1 MAESDEFGNDLEDF
15 VRRVAE
21 LRAARGL
28 PQDEQQTLLDA
39 ALFELQ
45 HVAETLWPKF
55 ERLAGHGPARAVA
68 DRTEL
73 QLLRALFQR
82 LPLPVALIGGDTVV
96 RRMNLAATDLTGV
109 RAGFAAGRPLSGLLR
124 PGDRGALRSQAAAVA
139 RGEGPRSLRVHLQK
153 RPDETLRATLTALRP
168 PNEPQPAVLMIL
180 QSDTVPAPDRTGTG
194 IGAGPS
200 GERGPGQGTIG
211 TRLRRATAP
220 DLAEAAGHAA
230 QMDLLDAMT
239 TALLRAPSGDP
250 EAALG
255 AAAAVLAS
263 HGADWVVADLV
274 TGAGLRRTAVL
285 GSAGEEADAL
295 AARISAQDPA
305 DCPLVVESAAEGS
318 SVLQVRPEDLDSFGR
333 DRAGD
338 SVLVQADVT
347 SLMCVALRAPAEGP
361 PAGEGGEET
370 GPVLGV
376 VSLFRSGGTPA
387 FSMAQARAVHV
398 VSRHVAL
405 AMRLSA

>member
-1 MAESDEFGNDLEDF
+1 MAEIDEFGDDLEDF
-15 VRRVAE
+15 VRRVGE

-28 PQDEQQTLLDA
+28 PPEDQQTLLDA
-39 ALFELQ
+39 TLFELQ
-45 HVAETLWPKF
+45 HVAETLWPKY
-55 ERLAGHGPARAVA
+55 EQLAGQGPARAAA

-139 RGEGPRSLRVHLQK
+139 RGEGPRSLRLHLQH

-168 PNEPQPAVLMIL
+168 PNEPQPAVLMVL
-180 QSDTVPAPDRTGTG
+180 QSVLRSDMAAAAPAGTR
-194 IGAGPS
+194 GAGDPDP
-200 GERGPGQGTIG
+200 GPQPPG

-230 QMDLLDAMT
+230 QMDLLDVMT
-239 TALLRAPSGDP
+239 TALLRAPAGDP
-250 EAALG
+250 EAALA
-255 AAAAVLAS
+255 AAAAVLAA
-263 HGADWVVADLV
+263 HGADWVVADLA
-274 TGAGLRRTAVL
+274 TGGALRRTAVL
-285 GSAGEEADAL
+285 GPTGDEAAGV
-295 AARISAQDPA
+295 AARISDQDPA
-305 DCPLVVESAAEGS
+305 GCPIVVECATEGS
-318 SVLQVRPEDLDSFGR
+318 PVLQVRPDDLDSFGR
-333 DRAGD
+333 DRGGD

-347 SLMCVALRAPAEGP
+347 SLMCVPLREPGGD
-361 PAGEGGEET
+361 AGGGV

-376 VSLFRSGGTPA
+376 LSLFRSGGTPA
-387 FSMAQARAVHV
+387 FSMAQARAFDV

-405 AMRLSA
+405 AMRRSA

>member
-1 MAESDEFGNDLEDF
+1 MAQSDEFGDDLEDF

-28 PQDEQQTLLDA
+28 PPDEQQTLLDA

-45 HVAETLWPKF
+45 HVSETLWPKY
-55 ERLAGHGPARAVA
+55 ERLAAQRPARASA

-82 LPLPVALIGGDTVV
+82 LPLPVALMGGDTVV

-139 RGEGPRSLRVHLQK
+139 RGEGPRSLRVHLQH
-153 RPDETLRATLTALRP
+153 RPEETLRATLTALRP
-168 PNEPQPAVLMIL
+168 PNEPHPAVLMVL
-180 QSDTVPAPDRTGTG
+180 QSDMAPDRRD
-194 IGAGPS
+194 AGPA
-200 GERGPGQGTIG
+200 GRPG

-220 DLAEAAGHAA
+220 DLAEAAAHAA
-230 QMDLLDAMT
+230 QMDLLDGMT
-239 TALLRAPSGDP
+239 TALLRAPVGEP

-255 AAAAVLAS
+255 AAAEVLAT
-263 HGADWVVADLV
+263 HGADWAVADLV
-274 TGAGLRRTAVL
+274 SGAGLRRIAVR
-285 GSAGEEADAL
+285 GPAGEEAAAL
-295 AARISAQDPA
+295 AARIAAQDPA
-305 DCPLVVESAAEGS
+305 GCPIVVDCAGEGS
-318 SVLQVRPEDLDSFGR
+318 SLLQVRPEDLDCFGR
-333 DRAGD
+333 DAEGD

-347 SLMCVALRAPAEGP
+347 SLLCVPVQER
-361 PAGEGGEET
+361 GEGG
-370 GPVLGV
+370 GRVLGV
-376 VSLFRSGGTPA
+376 LSLFGSGGTPA
-387 FSMAQARAVHV
+387 FSMAHARAVDV

-405 AMRLSA
+405 AMRRAA

>member
-1 MAESDEFGNDLEDF
+1 MAEIDEFGDDLEDF
-15 VRRVAE
+15 VRRVGE

-28 PQDEQQTLLDA
+28 PPEEQQTLLDA
-39 ALFELQ
+39 TLFELQ
-45 HVAETLWPKF
+45 HVAETLWPKY
-55 ERLAGHGPARAVA
+55 EQLAGQGPARAAA

-82 LPLPVALIGGDTVV
+82 LPLPVALMGGDTVV

-139 RGEGPRSLRVHLQK
+139 RGEGPRSLRLHLQH

-168 PNEPQPAVLMIL
+168 PNEPQPAVLMVLQSVL
-180 QSDTVPAPDRTGTG
+180 QSDTAVAPAAAVVGAAAPAP
-194 IGAGPS
+194 
-200 GERGPGQGTIG
+200 G

-239 TALLRAPSGDP
+239 TALLRAPAGDP
-250 EAALG
+250 EAVLA
-255 AAAAVLAS
+255 AAAAVLAA

-274 TGAGLRRTAVL
+274 TGGALRRTAVL
-285 GSAGEEADAL
+285 GPAGEEAAAV
-295 AARISAQDPA
+295 AARIADQDPVG
-305 DCPLVVESAAEGS
+305 CPIAVECAAEGS
-318 SVLQVRPEDLDSFGR
+318 PVLQVRPDDLDSFGR
-333 DRAGD
+333 DRGGD

-347 SLMCVALRAPAEGP
+347 SLMCVPLREP
-361 PAGEGGEET
+361 GGDADGAA

-376 VSLFRSGGTPA
+376 LSLFRSGSTPA
-387 FSMAQARAVHV
+387 FSMAQARAFDV

-405 AMRLSA
+405 AMRRSA

>member
-1 MAESDEFGNDLEDF
+1 MAQSDEFGGDLEDF

-21 LRAARGL
+21 LKAARGL
-28 PQDEQQTLLDA
+28 PSDEQQTLLDA

-45 HVAETLWPKF
+45 HVSETLWPKY
-55 ERLAGHGPARAVA
+55 ERLASQGPARAAA

-139 RGEGPRSLRVHLQK
+139 RGEGPRSLRVHLQQ
-153 RPDETLRATLTALRP
+153 RPEETLRATLTALRP
-168 PNEPQPAVLMIL
+168 PNEPQPAVLMVL
-180 QSDTVPAPDRTGTG
+180 QSEMTHDRRDDGR
-194 IGAGPS
+194 AGRP
-200 GERGPGQGTIG
+200 G

-220 DLAEAAGHAA
+220 DLAEAAAHAA
-230 QMDLLDAMT
+230 QMDLLDGMT
-239 TALLRAPSGDP
+239 TALLRAPAGEP

-255 AAAAVLAS
+255 AAAAVLAE
-263 HGADWVVADLV
+263 HGADWAVADLV
-274 TGAGLRRTAVL
+274 TGAGLRRIAVR
-285 GSAGEEADAL
+285 GPAGEEAAAL
-295 AARISAQDPA
+295 AARIAAQDPA
-305 DCPLVVESAAEGS
+305 GCPIVVDCAGEGS
-318 SVLQVRPEDLDSFGR
+318 SLLQVRPEDLDCFGR
-333 DRAGD
+333 DGDGD

-347 SLMCVALRAPAEGP
+347 SLLCVPVQER
-361 PAGEGGEET
+361 GEGG
-370 GPVLGV
+370 GRVLAV
-376 VSLFRSGGTPA
+376 LSLFRSGGTPA
-387 FSMAQARAVHV
+387 FPMAHARAVDV

-405 AMRLSA
+405 AMRRAA

>member
-1 MAESDEFGNDLEDF
+1 MAEIDEFGDDLEDF
-15 VRRVAE
+15 VRRVGE

-28 PQDEQQTLLDA
+28 PPEEQQTLLDA
-39 ALFELQ
+39 TLFELQ
-45 HVAETLWPKF
+45 HVAETLWPKY
-55 ERLAGHGPARAVA
+55 EQLAGQGPARAAA

-82 LPLPVALIGGDTVV
+82 LPLPVVLMGGDTVV

-139 RGEGPRSLRVHLQK
+139 RGEGPRSLRLHLQH

-168 PNEPQPAVLMIL
+168 PNEPQPAVLMVLQSVL
-180 QSDTVPAPDRTGTG
+180 QSDTAVAPAAAGAGAAAPAP
-194 IGAGPS
+194 
-200 GERGPGQGTIG
+200 G

-239 TALLRAPSGDP
+239 TALLRAPAGDP
-250 EAALG
+250 EAALA
-255 AAAAVLAS
+255 AAAAVLAA

-274 TGAGLRRTAVL
+274 TGGALRRTAVL
-285 GSAGEEADAL
+285 GPAGEEAAAV
-295 AARISAQDPA
+295 AARISDQDPA
-305 DCPLVVESAAEGS
+305 DCPIAVECAAEGWP
-318 SVLQVRPEDLDSFGR
+318 VLQVRPDDLDSFGR
-333 DRAGD
+333 DRGGD

-347 SLMCVALRAPAEGP
+347 SLMCVPLREP
-361 PAGEGGEET
+361 GGDADGAA

-376 VSLFRSGGTPA
+376 LSLFRSGSTPA
-387 FSMAQARAVHV
+387 FSMAQARAFDV

-405 AMRLSA
+405 AMRRSA

>member
-1 MAESDEFGNDLEDF
+1 MAEIDEFGDDLEDF
-15 VRRVAE
+15 VRRVGE

-28 PQDEQQTLLDA
+28 PPEEQQTLLDA
-39 ALFELQ
+39 TLFELQ
-45 HVAETLWPKF
+45 HVAETLWPKY
-55 ERLAGHGPARAVA
+55 EQLAGQGPARAAA

-82 LPLPVALIGGDTVV
+82 LPLPVALMGGDTVV

-139 RGEGPRSLRVHLQK
+139 RGEGPRSLRLHLQH

-168 PNEPQPAVLMIL
+168 PNEPQPAVLMVLQSVL
-180 QSDTVPAPDRTGTG
+180 QSDTAVAPAGAGAAAPAP
-194 IGAGPS
+194 
-200 GERGPGQGTIG
+200 G

-230 QMDLLDAMT
+230 RMDLLDAMT
-239 TALLRAPSGDP
+239 TALLRAPAGDP
-250 EAALG
+250 EAALA
-255 AAAAVLAS
+255 AAAAVLAA

-274 TGAGLRRTAVL
+274 TGGALRRTAVL
-285 GSAGEEADAL
+285 GPAGEEAAGV
-295 AARISAQDPA
+295 AARISDQDPA
-305 DCPLVVESAAEGS
+305 GCPIAVECAAEGS
-318 SVLQVRPEDLDSFGR
+318 PVLQVRPDDLDSFGR
-333 DRAGD
+333 DRGGD

-347 SLMCVALRAPAEGP
+347 SLMCVPLREP
-361 PAGEGGEET
+361 GGDADGAA

-376 VSLFRSGGTPA
+376 LSLFRSGSTPA
-387 FSMAQARAVHV
+387 FSMAQARAFDV

-405 AMRLSA
+405 AMRRSG

>member
-1 MAESDEFGNDLEDF
+1 MAQSDEFGDDLEDF

-28 PQDEQQTLLDA
+28 PPDEQQTLLDA

-45 HVAETLWPKF
+45 HVSETLWPKY
-55 ERLAGHGPARAVA
+55 ERLAAQGPARASA

-124 PGDRGALRSQAAAVA
+124 PGDRSALRSQAAAVA
-139 RGEGPRSLRVHLQK
+139 RGEGPRSLRVHLQQ
-153 RPDETLRATLTALRP
+153 RPEETLRATLTALRP
-168 PNEPQPAVLMIL
+168 PNEPHPAVLMVL
-180 QSDTVPAPDRTGTG
+180 QSDMAHDRQDG
-194 IGAGPS
+194 GPS
-200 GERGPGQGTIG
+200 GTPAGRPG

-220 DLAEAAGHAA
+220 DLAEAAAHAA
-230 QMDLLDAMT
+230 QMDLLDGMT
-239 TALLRAPSGDP
+239 TALLRAPAGEP

-255 AAAAVLAS
+255 AAAAVLAA
-263 HGADWVVADLV
+263 HGADWAVADLV
-274 TGAGLRRTAVL
+274 TGAGLRRIAVR
-285 GSAGEEADAL
+285 GPAGEEAAVL
-295 AARISAQDPA
+295 AARIAAQDPA
-305 DCPLVVESAAEGS
+305 GCPIVVDCAGEGS
-318 SVLQVRPEDLDSFGR
+318 SLLQVRPEDLDCFGR
-333 DRAGD
+333 DADGD

-347 SLMCVALRAPAEGP
+347 SLLCVPVQER
-361 PAGEGGEET
+361 GEGG
-370 GPVLGV
+370 GRVLGV
-376 VSLFRSGGTPA
+376 LSLFRSGGTPA
-387 FSMAQARAVHV
+387 FSMAHARVVDV

-405 AMRLSA
+405 AMLRAA